1 MTLGLSLAERR
12 QIPVVSWNATK
23 NYFSYIEHCTYFL
36 SPIRSSSAATI
47 RKDNVFGCSERK
59 NYVPPSRSYRRTSL
73 IPERFRGRG
82 TAWAIICIALC
93 AVTGFTFAYFYTAHF
108 EWQASSVWALVSA
121 SILRAVGLCA
131 VMVPALFRRT
141 GFRLERRRTFVF
153 LCLLSLISV
162 VAAWVL
168 WHFRSPKW
176 PQVLL
181 TVSDVFSAIAGA
193 QLVISSAYELTAM
206 PYDSIDMDARWAE
219 LEAQNT
225 H

>member
-1 MTLGLSLAERR
+1 M
-12 QIPVVSWNATK
+12 
-23 NYFSYIEHCTYFL
+23 
-36 SPIRSSSAATI
+36 SSAA
-47 RKDNVFGCSERK
+47 
-59 NYVPPSRSYRRTSL
+59 PSGKTMSLRHAATDELRSSQSD
-73 IPERFRGRG
+73 FRGRG

-108 EWQASSVWALVSA
+108 EWQASYVWALVSA

-153 LCLLSLISV
+153 LCLLSLMSV

-193 QLVISSAYELTAM
+193 QLLISSAYELTAM